1 VRLDHLLSKEPLAS
15 GPSRHPYA
23 ELDSN
28 GPNRHQVDHWL
39 LSSTARA
46 AGRLVRLP
54 LAKSFGSESTG
65 GVERHFGPLRS
76 RRRGHTVQLRG
87 CDALLA
93 TILENSIASASINYE
108 SSYEGLTVDALA
120 PGADEGRVRLR
131 KASGSRQEGWD
142 PRVSEWG
149 NPAGVMPGHPGL
161 NT

>member
-1 VRLDHLLSKEPLAS
+1 MH
-15 GPSRHPYA
+15 
-23 ELDSN
+23 
-28 GPNRHQVDHWL
+28 
-39 LSSTARA
+39 SS
-46 AGRLVRLP
+46 
-54 LAKSFGSESTG
+54 
-65 GVERHFGPLRS
+65 
-76 RRRGHTVQLRG
+76 
-87 CDALLA
+87 

-108 SSYEGLTVDALA
+108 SSYKGLTVDALA